1 MAGIGLIEENTEV
14 VAEAGNF
21 ATNILDCGI
30 RFIGIG
36 PQQPVLL
43 HLFIFLPYLP
53 QWYELV
59 RLNVRSAGNMPIRL
73 RIVHCLI

>member
-36 PQQPVLL
+36 PHQAVFL
-43 HLFIFLPYLP
+43 HLFVFLPNVP